1 MQRMRLRKMAG
12 NLYCFVPVSSVC
24 EGEIGM
30 SKEIFKTSR
39 ERREK
44 ARLRLQNRE
53 RVRGSDKEYYEE
65 LLKNY
70 IQTRDG
76 RI

>member
-1 MQRMRLRKMAG
+1 VGLLAEEKYRGMP
-12 NLYCFVPVSSVC
+12 FSSVC
-24 EGEIGM
+24 EGEVGM
-30 SKEIFKTSR
+30 SKEIFKMSR

-44 ARLRLQNRE
+44 ARLRMQNRD
-53 RVRGSDKEYYEE
+53 RVRGSDKEYYEA

-70 IQTRDG
+70 IQTRNG